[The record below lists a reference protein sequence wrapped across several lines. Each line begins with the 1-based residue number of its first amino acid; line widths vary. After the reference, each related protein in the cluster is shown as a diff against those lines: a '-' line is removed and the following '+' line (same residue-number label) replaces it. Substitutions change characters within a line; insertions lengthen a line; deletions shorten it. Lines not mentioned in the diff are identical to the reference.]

1 METNNNSIS
10 NEKKYQIVF
19 FENQLVRYGHV
30 SRVYTREQLI
40 AIAPKIIDQLIKGCD
55 GPQFAKCI
63 SADDKENLLSF

>member
-19 FENQLVRYGHV
+19 FKNQTSHYGQI
-30 SRVYTREQLI
+30 SRVYTRDQLI

-55 GPQFAKCI
+55 GTQFAKCI
-63 SADDKENLLSF
+63 SADDKNDTLSF

>member
-19 FENQLVRYGHV
+19 FKDQTSHYGHA

-55 GPQFAKCI
+55 GTQFAKCI
-63 SADDKENLLSF
+63 SADDKDDTLSF